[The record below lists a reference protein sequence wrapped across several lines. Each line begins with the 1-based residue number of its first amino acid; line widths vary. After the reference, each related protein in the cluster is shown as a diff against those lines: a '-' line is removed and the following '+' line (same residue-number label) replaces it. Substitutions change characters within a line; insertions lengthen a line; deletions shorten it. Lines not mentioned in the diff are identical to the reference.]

1 MQLQTK
7 ALYNLVRFTSHY
19 NPSQK
24 VKKWQIENLRDLDDK
39 KLFEKLKKFNLNLD
53 KETFLQYGSKID
65 SPEELTEL
73 LAAELDSENKDQVYL
88 VLFELHR
95 RFLSDKRSLSIFCDE
110 LDHQIFLYDTHQLK
124 NDEPLQNALANLKN
138 ILDSSFDLGTPQK
151 KAFKQLLQYL
161 AHDLDNFLF
170 DYIHDQIDAKNEIY
184 AFDLIDGFYPY
195 IEKNLWFD
203 FLKAKLLALK
213 DISASTAIIEKIID
227 ENPNLELQLR
237 ILYFMVDRGDRN
249 LFLKIAKITTQHL
262 KKERE
267 LKHLLELL
275 QDFYLRLDNENMEIK
290 IANLLKQR
298 LKINDE
304 KPVKKIDIDELLK
317 IIS

>member
-24 VKKWQIENLRDLDDK
+24 VKKWQSENLRDLDDK

-53 KETFLQYGSKID
+53 KETFLQYGSQID
-65 SPEELTEL
+65 SPEELAEL
-73 LAAELDSENKDQVYL
+73 IAAELENEDKDQIYL
-88 VLFELHR
+88 VLFELYR

-124 NDEPLQNALANLKN
+124 NDELLQNALDNLKN

-151 KAFKQLLQYL
+151 KAFKHLLQYL

-170 DYIHDQIDAKNEIY
+170 DYIHDQIDAQNEVY
-184 AFDLIDGFYPY
+184 AFDLVDGFYPY

-203 FLKAKLLALK
+203 FLKAKLLASK
-213 DISASTAIIEKIID
+213 DITASNGIIEKIID

-249 LFLKIAKITTQHL
+249 LFLKIAKRTAQHL

-275 QDFYLRLDNENMEIK
+275 QDFYLRLDNDKMEIK
-290 IANLLKQR
+290 ISNLLKQR
-298 LKINDE
+298 LKIHDE
-304 KPVKKIDIDELLK
+304 KALKKLDIDELLK
-317 IIS
+317 ILS